1 MAKLD
6 FNADE
11 FQKDDIIPIPI
22 PIPITEPTI
31 PITEPTP
38 TVTTTKPTGVFWNDP
53 VPSAVPS
60 PISTVVKERGRPKIE
75 DRPNNIPIVATSP
88 SQREQMQPTNQEL
101 FEEAM
106 ARIRTP
112 TEEEINPLGDPELME
127 EILAFIIGRVTAH
140 MPAEYRVTRDDVNG
154 LREKVVRDFVDTGGA
169 NFTELTREYKH
180 MLHAANMQWRMTAK
194 FKSQFLD
201 LIPQI
206 SKEFNAI
213 YNYVKN
219 ATPAQLIKAAARPES
234 GTSSGD
240 RGVAHSNPLLA
251 MLTGVKMARSEP
263 VKRVKGLEELTTPE
277 ELALAREMGLL

>member
-11 FQKDDIIPIPI
+11 FQKDG
-22 PIPITEPTI
+22 T
-31 PITEPTP
+31 ITEPTP
-38 TVTTTKPTGVFWNDP
+38 TIPLTTTKSTGIFWNDP
-53 VPSAVPS
+53 VPPITPPSTPVPS
-60 PISTVVKERGRPKIE
+60 PITTVVKERGRPKIE

-88 SQREQMQPTNQEL
+88 SQREHPTNQEL

-106 ARIRTP
+106 ARIQTP

-154 LREKVVRDFVDTGGA
+154 LREKVVRDFIDTGGA

-234 GTSSGD
+234 GTTSGD